1 MPDDD
6 LWTSSP
12 FFPPVDLTD
21 HGRGYPVTAVA
32 VAVASAADSGRAA
45 RDLSV
50 AVAFVERTFPGRRK
64 RYVYKSIDAH
74 RHLQIF
80 NIVF

>member
-6 LWTSSP
+6 LWTPSP
-12 FFPPVDLTD
+12 FLLPVDSID
-21 HGRGYPVTAVA
+21 HGRGNPVTADA
-32 VAVASAADSGRAA
+32 AASAADSGRTA

-50 AVAFVERTFPGRRK
+50 AVAFVKRTFPGRRK
-64 RYVYKSIDAH
+64 RYVYTIIDVV
-74 RHLQIF
+74 RHPRIF